1 MKPVM
6 HRAAAVGVWVVGAA
20 PAWAQG
26 GSDPSGVGLWTIL
39 FLGLGAVVVAT
50 QAVPALILLGSLLRS
65 LLAPAG
71 SAAEAAG
78 ERPSKV

>member
-1 MKPVM
+1 MRAV
-6 HRAAAVGVWVVGAA
+6 RRSAAAVGVWVLGVA

-26 GSDPSGVGLWTIL
+26 GSDATGVGLWMVL
-39 FLGLGAVVVAT
+39 FLGLGALVVAT
-50 QAVPALILLGSLLRS
+50 QAVPAVILLGSLLRS

-71 SAAEAAG
+71 AAAEAAG